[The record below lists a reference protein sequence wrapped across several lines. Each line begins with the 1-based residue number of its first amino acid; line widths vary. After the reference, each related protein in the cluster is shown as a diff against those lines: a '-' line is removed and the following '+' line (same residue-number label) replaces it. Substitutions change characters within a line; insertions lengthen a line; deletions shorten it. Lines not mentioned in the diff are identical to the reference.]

1 MGAMNMG
8 DAWLGTLVMQAAC
21 LAAAFLGGGWV
32 ARRLRSRKAGVG
44 ALPAGAPAAPAPS
57 AFPAAQ
63 PLLPA
68 RDGGNS
74 LLLSH
79 EMKNYLCAIR
89 GNAHLLRQKAKS
101 PEQADIL
108 DRIEKALERLE
119 GFAGRDHSFPDVMA
133 TRLRERVD
141 AVQAARNCCH
151 NPLESS
157 RAEFS
162 FNASE
167 GLPYI
172 QGDPHRLEQVFIN
185 LYGNALEA
193 GADRVK
199 TQFRRIGNELEI
211 SVEDN
216 GRGCGQEIVP
226 RLFEPCFSTKAASG
240 AGGGTAADA
249 PSEPGGGPVR
259 GLGLYI
265 VRSIVENHGGRI
277 RATTKN
283 GRGYGETG
291 LVVYMHFPVH
301 AALGD
306 RAIAAQEDRDCAMPA
321 REERDSPRTERLPIA
336 AGA

>member
-1 MGAMNMG
+1 MENGVGAMNFG
-8 DAWLGTLVMQAAC
+8 DAWPVTLVMQMAC
-21 LAAAFLGGGWV
+21 LAAAFLVGGWMS
-32 ARRLRSRKAGVG
+32 RRLRSRKAR
-44 ALPAGAPAAPAPS
+44 APAL
-57 AFPAAQ
+57 Q
-63 PLLPA
+63 A
-68 RDGGNS
+68 REGGNG

-89 GNAHLLRQKAKS
+89 GNAQLLRQKARS

-108 DRIEKALERLE
+108 DRIEKALERME
-119 GFAGRDHSFPDVMA
+119 GLAAGDQSVPDVMA

-141 AVQAARNCCH
+141 AVQAARNCCS

-199 TQFRRIGNELEI
+199 TRFRRIGNELEI

-216 GRGCGQEIVP
+216 GRGCRPEIVP
-226 RLFEPCFSTKAASG
+226 CLFDPCFSTKAAFG
-240 AGGGTAADA
+240 NGG
-249 PSEPGGGPVR
+249 EPVR
-259 GLGLYI
+259 GLGLFI

-277 RATTKN
+277 RATSKN
-283 GRGYGETG
+283 GWGYGETG
-291 LVVYMHFPVH
+291 LVVYMHFPVPV
-301 AALGD
+301 D
-306 RAIAAQEDRDCAMPA
+306 QEDGAI
-321 REERDSPRTERLPIA
+321 SPPGRTRLPPYRA
-336 AGA
+336 PPGRRQRLNSPS

>member
-1 MGAMNMG
+1 MGAMNIG
-8 DAWLGTLVMQAAC
+8 DAWLMTLVMQMAC
-21 LAAAFLGGGWV
+21 LAAAFLVGGWMS
-32 ARRLRSRKAGVG
+32 RRLRSRKVEAGV
-44 ALPAGAPAAPAPS
+44 LPAGGLAAPAPS
-57 AFPAAQ
+57 AFPASAASPALQ
-63 PLLPA
+63 A
-68 RDGGNS
+68 RDCGNG

-108 DRIEKALERLE
+108 DRIEKALERME
-119 GFAGRDHSFPDVMA
+119 GLAARDQSFPDVMA
-133 TRLRERVD
+133 TRRRERVD
-141 AVQAARNCCH
+141 TVLAARSCCH

-172 QGDPHRLEQVFIN
+172 QGDPHRLEQVFTN

-211 SVEDN
+211 SIEDN
-216 GRGCGQEIVP
+216 GQGCRPEIVP
-226 RLFEPCFSTKAASG
+226 RLFDPCFSTKVESG
-240 AGGGTAADA
+240 TD
-249 PSEPGGGPVR
+249 GGPVR
-259 GLGLYI
+259 GLGLFI

-277 RATTKN
+277 RATSKN

-291 LVVYMHFPVH
+291 LVVYMHFPVPV
-301 AALGD
+301 AQGD
-306 RAIAAQEDRDCAMPA
+306 RAIAAQEDCPVSA
-321 REERDSPRTERLPIA
+321 REERDSPRTERLPVA